1 MAAAEGGAD
10 GRRAVGAGGGVAAA
24 ATGTRERLARLT
36 ARERERFERSH
47 PRSRELH
54 VRARGSLLSGVPMSW
69 MTMWAGA
76 HPVYASEARGAR
88 VVDVDGNEY
97 ADLCL
102 GDTGAMAGHS
112 PEPTMAAI
120 RDLAGLTT
128 MLPTEDAV
136 RVGDELARRFGL
148 PYWQFALTATDANRW
163 ILRMAREVTGRPRV
177 LVFNWCYHGT
187 VDEALVTLD
196 DGVPRSREGNV
207 GPMVD
212 PTLTTRVAEFNEL
225 PSVEATL
232 AEGDVACL
240 LMEPALT
247 NIGIV
252 LPEDGFLAGVR
263 EACTRAETLLVIDE
277 THTLSAGPGGCTAAW
292 GLEPDAVT
300 LGKAIGG
307 GVPIGAYG
315 VSAELGERI
324 AAAEDADLE
333 DTGGVGGT
341 LAGNALSLAAAR
353 ATLEQV
359 LTEAAFARMSALRER
374 FVAGVERSLAAHSAP
389 WWVVSL
395 GARAEYRFRP
405 EPPRTGAE
413 SATAAD
419 RALEEYVHLYLL
431 NRGVLI
437 TPFHN
442 MALMCPATTEDDVD
456 RHSAAFDAAL
466 ADLFG

>member
-1 MAAAEGGAD
+1 MAAAPSGED
-10 GRRAVGAGGGVAAA
+10 GRRAAGAGGGLAAA
-24 ATGTRERLARLT
+24 ATGTRERLPGLT
-36 ARERERFERSH
+36 ARERERFERTH

-54 VRARGSLLSGVPMSW
+54 ERARSSLLAGVPMSW
-69 MTMWAGA
+69 MTMWPGG
-76 HPVYASEARGAR
+76 HPVYLAEAHGAR
-88 VVDVDGNEY
+88 LVDVDGNEY

-112 PEPTMAAI
+112 PPATMAAV
-120 RDLAGLTT
+120 RDPAGLTT
-128 MLPTEDAV
+128 MLPTDDAA
-136 RVGDELARRFGL
+136 RVGVELARRFGP
-148 PYWQFALTATDANRW
+148 PYWQFSLTATDANRW
-163 ILRMAREVTGRPRV
+163 MLRMAREVTGRPQV

-187 VDEALVTLD
+187 VDEALVTLE

-225 PSVEATL
+225 SSVEAAL
-232 AEGDVACL
+232 AEGDVACV

-252 LPEDGFLAGVR
+252 LPEEGFLAGVR
-263 EACTRAETLLVIDE
+263 EACTRAGALLVIDE

-315 VSAELGERI
+315 VSAALAEQI
-324 AAAEDADLE
+324 MAAEEADLE

-359 LTEAAFARMSALRER
+359 LTEAAFVRMSALRER
-374 FVAGVERSLAAHSAP
+374 FVAGVERSLAAYGAP
-389 WWVVSL
+389 WCVVSL
-395 GARAEYRFRP
+395 GARAEYRFCP
-405 EPPRTGAE
+405 EPPRRGAE
-413 SATAAD
+413 SAAAGD
-419 RALEEYVHLYLL
+419 SALAEYLHLYLL

-437 TPFHN
+437 TPYHN
-442 MALMCPATTEDDVD
+442 MALMCPATSEEDVD

-466 ADLFG
+466 AELYA

>member
-1 MAAAEGGAD
+1 
-10 GRRAVGAGGGVAAA
+10 
-24 ATGTRERLARLT
+24 
-36 ARERERFERSH
+36 
-47 PRSRELH
+47 
-54 VRARGSLLSGVPMSW
+54 
-69 MTMWAGA
+69 
-76 HPVYASEARGAR
+76 
-88 VVDVDGNEY
+88 
-97 ADLCL
+97 
-102 GDTGAMAGHS
+102 
-112 PEPTMAAI
+112 
-120 RDLAGLTT
+120 
-128 MLPTEDAV
+128 
-136 RVGDELARRFGL
+136 
-148 PYWQFALTATDANRW
+148 
-163 ILRMAREVTGRPRV
+163 V

-187 VDEALVTLD
+187 VDETFVTLE
-196 DGVPRSREGNV
+196 DGVARPREGNV

-212 PTLTTRVAEFNEL
+212 PTETTRVAEFNEL
-225 PSVEATL
+225 SSVEAAL
-232 AEGDVACL
+232 AEGDVACV

-263 EACTRAETLLVIDE
+263 ELCTRAGALLVIDE

-315 VSAELGERI
+315 VSAEVAERI
-324 AAAEDADLE
+324 MSAEDADLE

-353 ATLEQV
+353 ATLEEV

-374 FVAGVERSLAAHSAP
+374 FVAGVERSFAAHAAP
-389 WWVVSL
+389 WCVVSL
-395 GARAEYRFRP
+395 GARAEYRFCP

-413 SATAAD
+413 SAAASD
-419 RALEEYVHLYLL
+419 SRLEEYLHLYLL

-442 MALMCPATTEDDVD
+442 MALMCPATTEADVD
-456 RHSAAFDAAL
+456 RHSAAFDEAL
-466 ADLFG
+466 AELVD